1 MAAQDKVDVA
11 IVGAGASAS
20 LFASVLAR
28 AGKKVVML
36 EQGPDWQSG
45 DLISSEIWG
54 RRLKTVNPAILE
66 GKDRLGYSYNAGWGS
81 GGAATH
87 YFAAFPRLL
96 PGDFNM
102 KSAYGRGLDWPFSYD
117 DLAPYYD
124 RVAQDIGV
132 SGDAKAEERWRPP
145 GQPYPMPPIKSFRH
159 GDVWLKGFEALGIKT
174 ARATTAIN
182 SQDYKGRPACVY
194 DGWCNAG
201 CPIGALANPSSTYLD
216 EARRHG
222 AEVRPFST
230 VTRVLTNDRGDRVTG
245 IEYYDRAKQRQV
257 QEANVVILAAFV
269 SQNPRILLNSA
280 TDKHPQGLANA
291 NGLVGRYVMAHTGA
305 TIWGMFDEP
314 DVQNYMGVLAPM
326 HWSYDRYGKTARPG
340 AFGSI
345 LWHCSPA
352 IKPNDIGGIANSR
365 NDLFGQALVDF
376 IKRGSR
382 QLSRLQAFGEELPN
396 PDNRV
401 MLAGEKDEFG
411 FPLARI
417 NHSYD
422 QDAVGVWQQACD
434 EGLQIAKAAGAKESL
449 ALRAAPPTIHMVGGT
464 AMGRSA
470 ADSVANGYGQTHEIP
485 NLWIAG
491 VTLFPT
497 EGAVNPTYTM
507 YAVSLRGAEHLAANW
522 NAIAR

>member
-1 MAAQDKVDVA
+1 
-11 IVGAGASAS
+11 
-20 LFASVLAR
+20 
-28 AGKKVVML
+28 
-36 EQGPDWQSG
+36 
-45 DLISSEIWG
+45 
-54 RRLKTVNPAILE
+54 
-66 GKDRLGYSYNAGWGS
+66 
-81 GGAATH
+81 
-87 YFAAFPRLL
+87 
-96 PGDFNM
+96 M
-102 KSAYGRGLDWPFSYD
+102 KSAYGRGLDWPFSYN

-145 GQPYPMPPIKSFRH
+145 GHPYPMPPIRSFRH

-174 ARATTAIN
+174 ARATVAIN

-201 CPIGALANPSSTYLD
+201 CPIGALANPSFTYLD
-216 EARRHG
+216 EARKLG

-230 VTRVLTNDRGDRVTG
+230 VTRVLTNNKGDRVTG

-257 QEANVVILAAFV
+257 QEASIVILAAFV

-280 TDKHPQGLANA
+280 TDKHPDGLANA

-314 DVQNYMGVLAPM
+314 DMQNYMGVLAAM
-326 HWSYDRYGKTARPG
+326 HWSYDRYDKTARPG

-365 NDLFGQALVDF
+365 NDLFGQPLVDF

-401 MLAGEKDEFG
+401 VLASEKDEFG

-417 NHSYD
+417 NHAYD

-434 EGLQIAKAAGAKESL
+434 EGLLIAKAAGAKESW

-470 ADSVANGYGQTHEIP
+470 ADSVTNGYGQTHEIP

-507 YAVSLRGAEHLAANW
+507 YAASLRAAEHLAENW
-522 NAIAR
+522 NAIAG